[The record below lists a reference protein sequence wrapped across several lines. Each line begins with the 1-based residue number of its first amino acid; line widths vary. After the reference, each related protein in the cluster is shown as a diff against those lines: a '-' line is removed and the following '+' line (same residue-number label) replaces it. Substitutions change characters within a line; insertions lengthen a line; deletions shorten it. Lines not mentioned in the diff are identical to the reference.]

1 MRTESEPPFSPKAS
15 GQKLPRLCLHTHL
28 GQGPRQG
35 RRPQQADALSGHS
48 APPPPGALTLTGVST
63 YISYSH
69 LAFAETARQD
79 GPRHVQDICISFGWS
94 VALAWGSCPLETL
107 SGILLV
113 TEARALSLSQQP
125 GAPHSVGV

>member
-15 GQKLPRLCLHTHL
+15 GQKLPRLCLRTHL

-48 APPPPGALTLTGVST
+48 APPPPGALTLAGVST

-69 LAFAETARQD
+69 LALADTARQD

-94 VALAWGSCPLETL
+94 VAWGSCPSEAP
-107 SGILLV
+107 SGVLLV
-113 TEARALSLSQQP
+113 TEARALSLNRQP
-125 GAPHSVGV
+125 GAPHSVGI